1 MHTFTLFFLVCL
13 HQKTTFAS
21 SSIVQ
26 HSFDEMILI
35 LLCTWVYVSF
45 YWEIYVRHVKA
56 YTQFFLGSEEQ
67 EMQRYDLFLLAMK
80 PSLTIAN
87 LGHNFTFFVM

>member
-1 MHTFTLFFLVCL
+1 
-13 HQKTTFAS
+13 
-21 SSIVQ
+21 
-26 HSFDEMILI
+26 
-35 LLCTWVYVSF
+35 
-45 YWEIYVRHVKA
+45 VRHVKA